1 MRNFNILHVEYWNFN
16 IRVYNSDA
24 KFACQISLIIIM
36 YMQNFN
42 IMDAQSWLSKGG
54 NYRQIN
60 DP

>member
-1 MRNFNILHVEYWNFN
+1 MRNLNILHVEYWNFD

-24 KFACQISLIIIM
+24 KFHWLL

-42 IMDAQSWLSKGG
+42 IMDAQSWLSKVG
-54 NYRQIN
+54 NSRQIN